1 MQDVLVRWKC
11 SSLEGSTI
19 VSASSAN
26 QRDLWLQ
33 AHQRKQMRLDIDSIV
48 RFTNEYMRSL
58 LLERLQSSCS
68 LEIEAWRALNGGYV
82 SLCNLSLNSVNS
94 TPLLL
99 VLLLLLLQVLSP
111 VVREQA
117 NDRVEVQ
124 RSAPVER
131 AARH

>member
-1 MQDVLVRWKC
+1 
-11 SSLEGSTI
+11 
-19 VSASSAN
+19 
-26 QRDLWLQ
+26 
-33 AHQRKQMRLDIDSIV
+33 MRLDIDSIV

>member
-124 RSAPVER
+124 RAAPVER